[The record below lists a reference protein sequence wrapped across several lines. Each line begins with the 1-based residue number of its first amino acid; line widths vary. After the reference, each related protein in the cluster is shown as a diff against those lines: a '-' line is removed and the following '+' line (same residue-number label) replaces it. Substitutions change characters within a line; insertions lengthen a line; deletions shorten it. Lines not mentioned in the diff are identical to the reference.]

1 MKASDFLK
9 ERNEQIF
16 NLYKEL
22 RAAKISSSK
31 AKKTISKK
39 FGNLSVSTIDQII
52 YNKKYSNSP
61 R

>member
-9 ERNEQIF
+9 ERNQKIF
-16 NLYKEL
+16 NSYKEL
-22 RAAKISSSK
+22 RAAKISSSI
-31 AKKTISKK
+31 AKQTISKQY
-39 FGNLSVSTIDQII
+39 GNLSVSTIDQII